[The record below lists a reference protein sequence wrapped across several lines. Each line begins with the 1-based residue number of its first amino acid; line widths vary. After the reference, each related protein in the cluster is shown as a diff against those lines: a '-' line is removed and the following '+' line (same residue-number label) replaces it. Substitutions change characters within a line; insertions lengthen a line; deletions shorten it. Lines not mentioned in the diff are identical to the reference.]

1 MPVQSPVRQLPLTQ
15 QVREIL
21 ISRIN
26 SGVYPPE
33 SQLPPESDLAAEFN
47 VSRATVRSA
56 LNTLAARGLLIRR
69 QGAGTFVS
77 RLSPISN
84 PLDEAIDFQELIASY
99 GFEPGIQHVHFLPTQ
114 PTTKIAEALQID
126 PETQVLEAHKIF
138 TADGEGVIFCVNSI
152 PMMMFDEDLLEEMV
166 GNPNITE
173 PLYEFLEQ
181 RCNQSVEYHFA
192 KIRPSIAK
200 KCEFCQV
207 LPFEPETPVLV
218 IDAIAYSGDG
228 RPLFHTFEYHPENQM
243 TFELVRRRSRTR

>member
-1 MPVQSPVRQLPLTQ
+1 MPEHSPVRQLPLAQ

-33 SQLPPESDLAAEFN
+33 SQLPPESDLAAEFS

-84 PLDEAIDFQELIASY
+84 PLDEAIDFQDLIASY
-99 GFEPGIQHVHFLPTQ
+99 GFEPGVQHVYFSTTR
-114 PTTKIAEALQID
+114 PTTKVAEALQIGPD
-126 PETQVLEAHKIF
+126 TPVLEAHKIF
-138 TADGEGVIFCVNSI
+138 TADGEAVIFCINTI
-152 PMMMFDEDLLEEMV
+152 LMWLFDNDLLEEMKC
-166 GNPNITE
+166 NPGITE
-173 PLYEFLEQ
+173 PIYEFLEQ
-181 RCNQSVEYHFA
+181 RCNQAVEYHFA
-192 KIRPSIAK
+192 KIRPSIAE
-200 KCEFCQV
+200 KCEFCHV
-207 LPFEPETPVLV
+207 LPFKPGTPVLV
-218 IDAIAYSGDG
+218 IDAVAFNGDG

-243 TFELVRRRSRTR
+243 TFELVRRRSRMR

>member
-1 MPVQSPVRQLPLTQ
+1 MQSPVRQLPLTQ

-21 ISRIN
+21 ISRIS
-26 SGVYPPE
+26 SGIYPPE
-33 SQLPPESDLAAEFN
+33 SQLPPESELAAEFN

-77 RLSPISN
+77 SLSPMSN

-99 GFEPGIQHVHFLPTQ
+99 GFEPGVQHINFSTVFPTA
-114 PTTKIAEALQID
+114 KIAEALQID
-126 PETQVLEAHKIF
+126 TETQVLEAHKIF
-138 TADGEGVIFCVNSI
+138 TADGEGVIYCVNTI
-152 PMMMFDEDLLEEMV
+152 PMWMFDEALLEEV
-166 GNPNITE
+166 RADPDITE
-173 PLYEFLEQ
+173 PLYDFLEL
-181 RCNQSVEYHFA
+181 RCNQAVEYHFA

-200 KCEFCQV
+200 KCDFCHI

-218 IDAIAYSGDG
+218 IDAIAYSGVG

-243 TFELVRRRSRTR
+243 TFELVRRRSRKG

>member
-1 MPVQSPVRQLPLTQ
+1 MSVQSPVRQLPLTQ

-21 ISRIN
+21 ISRIS
-26 SGVYPPE
+26 SGVYPPD

-77 RLSPISN
+77 SLSPMSN

-99 GFEPGIQHVHFLPTQ
+99 GFEPGVQHANLSTVRPTV
-114 PTTKIAEALQID
+114 KIAEALQID
-126 PETQVLEAHKIF
+126 AGTEVLEAHKVF
-138 TADGEGVIFCVNSI
+138 TADGEGVIFCVNTI
-152 PMMMFDEDLLEEMV
+152 PMWMFDEDLLEKMQA
-166 GNPNITE
+166 NPDITE

-181 RCNQSVEYHFA
+181 CCNQIVEYHFA

-200 KCEFCQV
+200 KCEFCHV

-218 IDAIAYSGDG
+218 IDAIAYSADG